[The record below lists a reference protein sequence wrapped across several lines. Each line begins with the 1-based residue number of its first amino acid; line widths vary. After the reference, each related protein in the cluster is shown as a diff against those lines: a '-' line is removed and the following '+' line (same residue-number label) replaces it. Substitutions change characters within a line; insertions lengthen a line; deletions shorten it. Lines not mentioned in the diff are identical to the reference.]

1 MQMKSSVSAAKSQ
14 PDSSAKSL
22 SNVLNESEHAQG
34 LMQECAEDLFSVN
47 ETLKQELS
55 GGDHMPAVEDAL
67 EKSEAAESKAQ
78 EASAKLSIVNRALV
92 GEVKERHV
100 LQTQLLVV
108 TEQEEVARH
117 AAFHDPLTKLP
128 NRALFND
135 RLELGLALTRR
146 HGWSLAVMFVDLDNF
161 KAINDSYG
169 HGTGDEVLRTIGER
183 LNRNVRGGDT
193 ISRYGGDEFL
203 YLLLEIQNERDISVL
218 AEKIITLIQM
228 PCQIRENDTTC
239 APAVSASVG
248 IAIFPRD
255 GKTASELIRSA
266 DMAMYEAKRDSSGYA
281 FATRTSRQ
289 ES

>member
-1 MQMKSSVSAAKSQ
+1 MRKKTSASAVKVQ

-22 SNVLNESEHAQG
+22 SMVLDASEHAQG
-34 LMQECAEDLFSVN
+34 LMQECAEDLGSVN
-47 ETLKQELS
+47 EALKQELS
-55 GGDHMPAVEDAL
+55 GRDHMPAVEGAL

-128 NRALFND
+128 NRTLFND

-169 HGTGDEVLRTIGER
+169 HETGDEVLRTIGGR
-183 LNRNVRGGDT
+183 LSRNVRGGDT

-203 YLLLEIQNERDISVL
+203 YLLLEIQNERDISML

-228 PCQIRENDTTC
+228 PCPIRENDMTC

-255 GKTASELIRSA
+255 GETASELIRNA
-266 DMAMYEAKRDSSGYA
+266 DKAMYEAKRDRSGYA
-281 FATRTSRQ
+281 FAGNGVRVA
-289 ES
+289 

>member
-1 MQMKSSVSAAKSQ
+1 MRKKTSASAVKFQ

-22 SNVLNESEHAQG
+22 SMVLDASEHAQG
-34 LMQECAEDLFSVN
+34 LMQECAEDLGSVN

-55 GGDHMPAVEDAL
+55 GRDHMPAVEGAL
-67 EKSEAAESKAQ
+67 EKSETAESKAQ

-92 GEVKERHV
+92 GEVEERHV
-100 LQTQLLVV
+100 LQKQLLMV

-146 HGWSLAVMFVDLDNF
+146 HSWSLAVMFVDLDNF

-169 HGTGDEVLRTIGER
+169 HGIGDEVLRTIGER

-228 PCQIRENDTTC
+228 PCQIRENDMTC

-255 GKTASELIRSA
+255 GETASALIRNA
-266 DMAMYEAKRDSSGYA
+266 DKAMYEAKRDRSGYA
-281 FATRTSRQ
+281 FSGNGVRVA
-289 ES
+289 